1 MSHEFNKEVDGK
13 KDESCVVHT
22 DGPLRPS
29 LRHRQVFFK
38 SSWDFF
44 LVVGKEKKNTK
55 TVLLKGVEKSQY
67 KRKELEQTDE
77 TKGSL
82 S

>member
-22 DGPLRPS
+22 NGPLRPS

-44 LVVGKEKKNTK
+44 FGCWQRKEKHQNCFVERGGKITIQK
-55 TVLLKGVEKSQY
+55 KGI
-67 KRKELEQTDE
+67 RTNR
-77 TKGSL
+77 
-82 S
+82 